1 MGLYFQNVKSPKHS
15 TLGNCTLEVAMP
27 DKRGCFCYL
36 SEFFS
41 CMCSV
46 NHNIQ
51 YLILLSIHGAFKWN
65 TTEGISY
72 LHDLQNTLIN
82 PPPLQQVPTIDRV
95 DLFLCPLTW
104 PALAKPVCTDGC
116 MSAEEITPCTL
127 LLFYTLEVRP
137 SRSPRRPRIFEA
149 HGQHWRRFT
158 PRLAAGEGI
167 YQWYLIEVFVGW
179 EAVGNLFSIHSFTA

>member
-1 MGLYFQNVKSPKHS
+1 MKIILGTSFNMGLYFQNVKSPKHS

-27 DKRGCFCYL
+27 EVPKRGCFCYL

-72 LHDLQNTLIN
+72 LPDLQNTLIY
-82 PPPLQQVPTIDRV
+82 PPPPPTGPYYRSCRPISLSMNVTCSCQACVYRW
-95 DLFLCPLTW
+95 LY
-104 PALAKPVCTDGC
+104 VCWGNHTMHIAVVLHSGG
-116 MSAEEITPCTL
+116 
-127 LLFYTLEVRP
+127 LFYTLEVRP
-137 SRSPRRPRIFEA
+137 SRRS
-149 HGQHWRRFT
+149 
-158 PRLAAGEGI
+158 
-167 YQWYLIEVFVGW
+167 
-179 EAVGNLFSIHSFTA
+179 